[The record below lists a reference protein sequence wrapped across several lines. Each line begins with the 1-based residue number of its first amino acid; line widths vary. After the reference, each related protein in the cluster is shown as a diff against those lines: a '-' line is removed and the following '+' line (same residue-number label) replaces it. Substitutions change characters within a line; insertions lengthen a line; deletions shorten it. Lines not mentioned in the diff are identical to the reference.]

1 MSISK
6 KLMTTGAT
14 DVAYVDDVFSTY
26 VYTGDGSARDIVNGI
41 DLDGEGGL
49 TWIKSRSDS
58 AWHNL
63 FDTERGASRRLVS
76 NDTGEERYDA
86 DTQKT
91 HTSFN
96 SDGFSLG
103 IDNQNF
109 GVNNTGKDYASWTFR
124 KAPSFFD
131 VVTWTGDGVK
141 GREIPHNLG
150 VEPGMVIIKVTS
162 NAQDWIVYH
171 RGLSDPAKEYLVL
184 NQPGAL
190 NGNTGIFNSTA
201 PTSSV
206 FTVGSTASVNANGY
220 EYVAYVF
227 AHDDSDEGLIQCGSY
242 TGNGNADGPEI
253 DLGWEPQWLLVKSAT
268 ASGQPWGIYDVMR
281 GMPTGGDTAYL
292 SPDRSNEEYANQ
304 GWIDV
309 TPRGF
314 KLVNLNGDNF
324 VNGSGDQYIYMAIR
338 RPNKPAEEFE
348 ADELF
353 WIDVSSGSD
362 TPNFQ
367 TRAQNSGDPAFPID
381 FALNRSSIA
390 STSDTH
396 VATRMHGEK
405 EVWTNSHSVEGSQR
419 NHTFD
424 FMDGFADRNLPSW
437 YAWMWRRA
445 PGFFDVVAYGG
456 PVSNYISHNLTVPP
470 EMIWT
475 KERSG
480 NAYWDVWHKDLLG
493 AATING
499 YSPSLVLNTDAA
511 VSAAQGYSDTPPT
524 ENQYY
529 LSSIGGALNEPNK
542 TYVAYLFASVPG
554 ICDIGSYTGTGG
566 TQYIDCGFTNSSR
579 FVLIKRTDAA
589 GDWMYW
595 DTLRGIV
602 SGMSPYLTLNTTNR
616 QVEAFRVYPYA
627 EGFQISDDHSVNA
640 NGGTYIYMA
649 IA

>member
-1 MSISK
+1 M
-6 KLMTTGAT
+6 
-14 DVAYVDDVFSTY
+14 
-26 VYTGDGSARDIVNGI
+26 
-41 DLDGEGGL
+41 
-49 TWIKSRSDS
+49 
-58 AWHNL
+58 
-63 FDTERGASRRLVS
+63 
-76 NDTGEERYDA
+76 
-86 DTQKT
+86 
-91 HTSFN
+91 
-96 SDGFSLG
+96 
-103 IDNQNF
+103 
-109 GVNNTGKDYASWTFR
+109 
-124 KAPSFFD
+124 
-131 VVTWTGDGVK
+131 
-141 GREIPHNLG
+141 
-150 VEPGMVIIKVTS
+150 
-162 NAQDWIVYH
+162 
-171 RGLSDPAKEYLVL
+171 
-184 NQPGAL
+184 
-190 NGNTGIFNSTA
+190 
-201 PTSSV
+201 
-206 FTVGSTASVNANGY
+206 
-220 EYVAYVF
+220 
-227 AHDDSDEGLIQCGSY
+227 
-242 TGNGNADGPEI
+242 
-253 DLGWEPQWLLVKSAT
+253 
-268 ASGQPWGIYDVMR
+268 
-281 GMPTGGDTAYL
+281 
-292 SPDRSNEEYANQ
+292 
-304 GWIDV
+304 
-309 TPRGF
+309 
-314 KLVNLNGDNF
+314 
-324 VNGSGDQYIYMAIR
+324 
-338 RPNKPAEEFE
+338 
-348 ADELF
+348 
-353 WIDVSSGSD
+353 SSGSD

-627 EGFQISDDHSVNA
+627 EGFQISDDPSVNA
-640 NGGTYIYMA
+640 NGGEYIYMA